1 MMFLA
6 GLLIGWIIG
15 IITIVAVAC
24 IVTAG
29 KRDSEED
36 N

>member
-1 MMFLA
+1 MMFFA

-24 IVTAG
+24 VMAAG
-29 KRDSEED
+29 DKED
-36 N
+36 